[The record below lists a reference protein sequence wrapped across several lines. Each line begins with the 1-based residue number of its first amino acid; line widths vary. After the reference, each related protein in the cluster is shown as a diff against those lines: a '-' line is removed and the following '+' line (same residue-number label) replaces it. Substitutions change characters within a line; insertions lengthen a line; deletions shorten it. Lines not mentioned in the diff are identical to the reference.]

1 MRNEQAVLGASRDA
15 VRIALRTVCY
25 FSSALLFYGC
35 SMPPSIVPMPSDEP
49 LPVVAVSSTSLV
61 EVPTPAP
68 PVSEKATHSPE
79 SEENN
84 IFFAPRLVIVDDM
97 EKEKLQR
104 HADRLKS
111 NHKEIV
117 SLKGYSDNQGSR
129 NYNLAITEERLMAVE
144 KLLLSYGVSPRQI
157 RRNRSDSVK
166 APRPCTTPE
175 CRQRMR
181 RVELEYSP

>member
-1 MRNEQAVLGASRDA
+1 MTNEQAASGASRDA

-25 FSSALLFYGC
+25 FSSALLLYGC
-35 SMPPSIVPMPSDEP
+35 STPPSIVPIPSDEP
-49 LPVVAVSSTSLV
+49 SPVVAVLSAPLV
-61 EVPTPAP
+61 EVPVPAP
-68 PVSEKATHSPE
+68 PVPEEATHSPV

-97 EKEKLQR
+97 GREKLQR

-129 NYNLAITEERLMAVE
+129 NYNLAITEERLVAVE
-144 KLLLSYGVSPRQI
+144 KLLLSYGVSARQI

-166 APRPCTTPE
+166 PPPLCTTTE

-181 RVELEYSP
+181 RVELVYSP